1 MSMEP
6 YREEGYQKGG
16 VGFPLGVV
24 GCVKNEAVGGKVFV
38 LKRGMS
44 IKMTT
49 SSSVHNKSSK

>member
-1 MSMEP
+1 MGIEP

-44 IKMTT
+44 IQK
-49 SSSVHNKSSK
+49 

>member
-44 IKMTT
+44 
-49 SSSVHNKSSK
+49 VHKRASE